1 MKSFLTP
8 AAETYLFDWGLT
20 FAIGGTF
27 FVIFGF
33 VSGWIIWRNAR
44 ILSQQV
50 EERNRT
56 AFSDYEKT
64 SDEISRL
71 KSELV
76 GGER

>member
-1 MKSFLTP
+1 MKAFLTP
-8 AAETYLFDWGLT
+8 SAETYLVDWGLT
-20 FAIGGTF
+20 FAIGGAL
-27 FVIFGF
+27 FVVMGF

-44 ILSQQV
+44 IFSQRVQ
-50 EERNRT
+50 ERNRA
-56 AFSDYEKT
+56 AFADYEKT

>member
-1 MKSFLTP
+1 MNSFLTP
-8 AAETYLFDWGLT
+8 SAETYLIDWGLT
-20 FAIGGTF
+20 FALGGAF
-27 FVIFGF
+27 FVFFGL

-44 ILSQQV
+44 KFTQQV

>member
-1 MKSFLTP
+1 MKSFFTP
-8 AAETYLFDWGLT
+8 SAESYLFDWGLT
-20 FAIGGTF
+20 FAIGGTL
-27 FVIFGF
+27 FVVFGF

-44 ILSQQV
+44 SFTQTV

-56 AFSDYEKT
+56 AFADYEKT

>member
-1 MKSFLTP
+1 MKSFFDP
-8 AAETYLFDWGLT
+8 SAESYLLDWGLT
-20 FAIGGTF
+20 FAIGGTL
-27 FVIFGF
+27 FVVFGF

-44 ILSQQV
+44 NFTQMV

-56 AFSDYEKT
+56 AFADYEKT